1 MAGLFIFLTFAMR
14 VSAAGVSLPPLMS
27 ASNIPADVRRF
38 LLAAIESVPHLEAL
52 LLLRADPESRWTPE
66 SLALRLYIDEAAAA
80 RLLADL
86 RQHGLVREESPGTW
100 SFRVANAGM
109 GEVVDRLAQVYARH
123 VVEVAELI
131 HSTSDRKAQ
140 RFADAFHWR
149 KDKET

>member
-1 MAGLFIFLTFAMR
+1 MLG
-14 VSAAGVSLPPLMS
+14 SGVQTDYQMT

-38 LLAAIESVPHLEAL
+38 LLAAIASVPHLEAL
-52 LLLRADPESRWTPE
+52 LLLRGEAAGEWNAR
-66 SLALRLYIDEAAAA
+66 SLALRLYTDEDVAG

-86 RQHGLVREESPGTW
+86 REQRLVREQPDGRW
-100 SFRVANAGM
+100 RF
-109 GEVVDRLAQVYARH
+109 EVRDPALGAIIDRLTEVYARH

-149 KDKET
+149 KEN